1 MVRCH
6 GNPRL
11 VYIVGISQ
19 SRAGPGAR
27 ANSRTCCSLLRLE
40 AHSSC
45 TDQIRTKRSEV
56 KCDEWAEFLAQARL
70 LHTKNKVNRTRNKR
84 ITFSYQTMSI
94 YIKSSAE
101 DPISRVSSE
110 ILDVFFFNSLRPNG
124 FLENG
129 PNDFL

>member
-27 ANSRTCCSLLRLE
+27 ANSRTCCSLLRLV
-40 AHSSC
+40 AHSSW

-56 KCDEWAEFLAQARL
+56 KCDEWSELLTQARL
-70 LHTKNKVNRTRNKR
+70 QDTKNQVNRTKNK
-84 ITFSYQTMSI
+84 
-94 YIKSSAE
+94 
-101 DPISRVSSE
+101 
-110 ILDVFFFNSLRPNG
+110 
-124 FLENG
+124 
-129 PNDFL
+129 